1 MPVLYTLLG
10 IIAFFVLI
18 FSIKIQVN
26 AEYID
31 EFVSDVQ
38 WLFIRMPLY
47 PRPEKKDK
55 KPKKE
60 KKKKE
65 KKKKEEKEP
74 EEPAEKGEN
83 KILTMFKNFY
93 NNQGFDGVIKLLE
106 DTVDSAEKMGHSFKK
121 HFVFQKL
128 YLWMSVAKN
137 HDAGETAIE
146 YGKICQ
152 KVFPLYGYICSSF
165 PVRKYD
171 CEIEP
176 DFIGNSN
183 KARFAVSFSVRP
195 IFFTNAIIAF
205 AFRMLFKVALKFYFK
220 SKPKAIENKKT
231 NNIEQGGASL

>member
-1 MPVLYTLLG
+1 MPVLYTILG

-26 AEYID
+26 AEYLD
-31 EFVSDVQ
+31 GFVSDVK
-38 WLFIRMPLY
+38 WLFIRVPLY
-47 PRPEKKDK
+47 PRPEKKEK

-65 KKKKEEKEP
+65 KKKEEEKKDEQP
-74 EEPAEKGEN
+74 EEKGEN
-83 KILTMFKNFY
+83 KIVEMFKNFY
-93 NNQGFDGVIKLLE
+93 ENQGFDGVMKLLE

-121 HFVFQKL
+121 HFIFQRL

-137 HDAGETAIE
+137 HDAAETALE
-146 YGKICQ
+146 YGRICQ

-171 CEIEP
+171 CVIEP

-183 KARFAVSFSVRP
+183 TARFAVSFSVRP
-195 IFFTNAIIAF
+195 IFFTNALITF
-205 AFRMLFKVALKFYFK
+205 AFRMLFKVALKFYRK
-220 SKPKAIENKKT
+220 SKPKAIKNNKT
-231 NNIEQGGASL
+231 NNTK